1 MSDNVAVADPLR
13 VRLAVSAVSLIDH
26 PDLAKLEKRATEVLA
41 VHGKDDLGLL
51 AQEYVEGDEATKQR
65 LQKELEHAGLVVLE
79 QANGREMRTPSRRVI
94 GVYLGVLGSAL
105 IATTLWAWSFANAV
119 VADGKSVRPHFIGI
133 GFRPTAAFSVL
144 LIVALTAALGSV
156 AVMAVTFAGRSG
168 RHTLE
173 AGWEWWY
180 ATRPIVATAVALLTY
195 MVVLAGLF
203 DTTANGDRPELI
215 VAAAVGALAGLFTDR
230 ILEKL
235 RELLGQSPFWK
246 SSTAQSGD
254 ES

>member
-1 MSDNVAVADPLR
+1 MSDNVADPAR
-13 VRLAVSAVSLIDH
+13 VRLAHSAVSLADH
-26 PDLAKLEKRATEVLA
+26 PDLAELETRVKALLA
-41 VHGKDDLGLL
+41 EPAKDDLGLL
-51 AQEYVEGDEATKQR
+51 AKDYLAADYATEHR
-65 LQKELEHAGLVVLE
+65 LQKQLEHAGLVVLE
-79 QANGREMRTPSRRVI
+79 QANGREMSTWSRRAI
-94 GVYLGVLGSAL
+94 GVYLVVLGSAL

-119 VADGKSVRPHFIGI
+119 VADGRSVRPHFLGI

-144 LIVALTAALGSV
+144 LIVGLTAALGSV

-195 MVVLAGLF
+195 MVVLAGFF
-203 DTTANGDRPELI
+203 DTTVNGDRPELI
-215 VAAAVGALAGLFTDR
+215 VAAAVGAMAGLFTDR
-230 ILEKL
+230 ILAKL
-235 RELLGQSPFWK
+235 RDLLGQTPFWK
-246 SSTAQSGD
+246 SSTIQSSD

>member
-1 MSDNVAVADPLR
+1 LS
-13 VRLAVSAVSLIDH
+13 
-26 PDLAKLEKRATEVLA
+26 T
-41 VHGKDDLGLL
+41 
-51 AQEYVEGDEATKQR
+51 
-65 LQKELEHAGLVVLE
+65 
-79 QANGREMRTPSRRVI
+79 RTTRPRRGCRSSSSTLPCSCRSKPWAARWAPRSRRVI
-94 GVYLGVLGSAL
+94 GVYLVVFGFTL

-119 VADGKSVRPHFIGI
+119 VTDGRSVRPHFLGI

-144 LIVALTAALGSV
+144 LIVGLTAALGSV

-195 MVVLAGLF
+195 MVVLAGFF

-230 ILEKL
+230 VLAKL
-235 RELLGQSPFWK
+235 RDLLGQTPFRK
-246 SSTAQSGD
+246 SSTTQASD